1 MYVDRD
7 VDDCV
12 WWKSLHEV
20 VWLARVHKEGIRD
33 MVASVSNG
41 HEAAK
46 ARRALFSG
54 LLGTTLEWYE
64 FFCFGI
70 ASALV
75 FGRLFFPSEDP
86 LVGTMLALSTFSV
99 AFIVRPIGAVVCGY
113 LGDKFGRKNIL
124 VITLITMGVA
134 TFGIGILPTYQQ
146 VGILAPV
153 LLIVL
158 RVFQGLSLGGE
169 FSGTVLMSVEHAKPE
184 RKGFFG
190 ALMNVGIPVGLFL
203 ANGIFFLVSLADDG
217 FLMTWGWRIPFLVSV
232 ILVGVGFYIRMG
244 VTESPEFSEL
254 KESAEVVENPSKEA
268 FRFHWKR
275 ILLVAFTYFGCGV
288 AFYASNTFVITYLEA
303 FVGVNE
309 SLILSTMMIG
319 FAFLAVSIVFF
330 GWLSDKINRRLLLA
344 SSFALFIPASF
355 LFFHLIEYGTP
366 GNDAAWFRG
375 VLHSAGREP
384 RPDSNRL
391 LRDLPWQRALHR
403 DGIGLHVGH
412 DSRLC
417 SDTRA
422 ADHAG
427 DQHLGFMGHRGL
439 HRGRLPPV
447 DAHGPHPASGVGD
460 SGPKCRTTHLGV
472 SGGWTARAWCCSPS
486 RSSWGRPRI
495 G

>member
-288 AFYASNTFVITYLEA
+288 AFYASNTFVITYLET

-355 LFFHLIEYGTP
+355 LFFHLIEYGTRGMMLLGFVVFFIPQGVNLALIPTVFSETFP
-366 GNDAAWFRG
+366 GNVRYTGMASGYTLGTILGSAPTPVLLIMLATNTSGSWAIAGYIAA
-375 VLHSAGREP
+375 AC
-384 RPDSNRL
+384 L
-391 LRDLPWQRALHR
+391 LSMLT
-403 DGIGLHVGH
+403 GLTL
-412 DSRLC
+412 R
-417 SDTRA
+417 
-422 ADHAG
+422 
-427 DQHLGFMGHRGL
+427 
-439 HRGRLPPV
+439 
-447 DAHGPHPASGVGD
+447 PASEI
-460 SGPKCRTTHLGV
+460 P
-472 SGGWTARAWCCSPS
+472 ARNAA
-486 RSSWGRPRI
+486 PRI
-495 G
+495 SG